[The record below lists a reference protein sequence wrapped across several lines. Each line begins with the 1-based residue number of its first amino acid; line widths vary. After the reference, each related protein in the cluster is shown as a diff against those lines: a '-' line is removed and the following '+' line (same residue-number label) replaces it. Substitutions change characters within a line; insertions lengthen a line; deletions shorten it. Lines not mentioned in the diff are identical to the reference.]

1 MSAKVI
7 NFANMKRIA
16 VIFEGRLHEQ
26 KGVFNAVL
34 NRVAHLRAIAPYD
47 IDVHMIE
54 GYDRGL
60 NRWLHGTRRI
70 DERPTLVTINGIDI
84 HVHWFC
90 HSLLDTVRHKM
101 LHRPAKVYRQWLSR
115 LADELKGYDL
125 VSAHD
130 RIAGTAAAMACQ
142 RFGMPHF
149 ITWHGASIYTDPP
162 SDPVYRQTTI
172 ELLKHATCNFFVSHG
187 LEQYARQTLTD
198 QFTSEV
204 LYNGASAAFHRMDD
218 ATRINLRQQRG
229 FAASDWVI
237 GFVGRMEPVKNV
249 TLLPELFH
257 SIAQAS
263 NQPLRF
269 VALGD
274 GPQRDQVSRQMKERG
289 IECLMP
295 GNVPRDE
302 MPQWMNCMD
311 VLVVPSRLEGFGL
324 VAIEALQCGANVV
337 GTDAQGLPE
346 VIGSEN
352 AFALDDH
359 LVENMSRRA
368 VEMLQGSVVQTVPP
382 LMNWEATAQREFE
395 VYEAA
400 TT

>member
-34 NRVAHLRAIAPYD
+34 NRVGHLRAIAPYE

-60 NRWLHGTRRI
+60 NRWLHGTPRI
-70 DERPTLVTINGIDI
+70 DEHPTLVYINGIDI

-90 HSLLDTVRHKM
+90 HNLLDTVRHKL
-101 LHRPAKVYRQWLSR
+101 LHQPAKVYRQWLSR
-115 LADELKGYDL
+115 LADEMKEYDL
-125 VSAHD
+125 LSAHD
-130 RIAGTAAAMACQ
+130 RIAGTAAAMASQ
-142 RFGMPHF
+142 RYGMPHY
-149 ITWHGASIYTDPP
+149 ISWHGASIYTDPP
-162 SDPVYRQTTI
+162 HDPVYRQTTI
-172 ELLKHATCNFFVSHG
+172 ELLEHATCNFFVSHG
-187 LEQYARQTLTD
+187 LERYARQTLTN
-198 QFTSEV
+198 QFASEI
-204 LYNGASAAFHRMDD
+204 LYNGASLAFHRLDD
-218 ATRINLRQQRG
+218 ATRLELRQQHGIGHDER
-229 FAASDWVI
+229 VV
-237 GFVGRMEPVKNV
+237 GFVGRMESVKNV
-249 TLLPELFH
+249 TLLPEIFH

-263 NQPLRF
+263 DQPLKF

-274 GPQRDQVSRQMKERG
+274 GPLFDEVKRLMGESG
-289 IECLMP
+289 IECMMP
-295 GNVPRDE
+295 GNIPRDE

-311 VLVVPSRLEGFGL
+311 ALVVPSRLEGFGL

-368 VEMLQGSVVQTVPP
+368 VEMLQGGVLQMVPP
-382 LMNWEATAQREFE
+382 SMNWESTAQREFE

-400 TT
+400 IT

>member
-1 MSAKVI
+1 
-7 NFANMKRIA
+7 MKRIA

-90 HSLLDTVRHKM
+90 HSLLDTVRHKL

-115 LADELKGYDL
+115 LADEMKGYDL

-130 RIAGTAAAMACQ
+130 RIAGTTAAMASQ
-142 RFGMPHF
+142 RYGMPHY
-149 ITWHGASIYTDPP
+149 ISWHGASIYTDPP
-162 SDPVYRQTTI
+162 RDPVYRQTTI
-172 ELLKHATCNFFVSHG
+172 ELLEHATCNFFVSRG
-187 LEQYARQTLTD
+187 LERYAQQTLTD
-198 QFTSEV
+198 QFASEI
-204 LYNGASAAFHRMDD
+204 LYNGASSAFHRLDD
-218 ATRINLRQQRG
+218 ATRLELRRQHGIGHDERVVG
-229 FAASDWVI
+229 FA
-237 GFVGRMEPVKNV
+237 GRMESVKNV

-257 SIAQAS
+257 FIAQAS
-263 NQPLRF
+263 NQPLKF
-269 VALGD
+269 MALGD
-274 GPQRDQVSRQMKERG
+274 GPLLDEVKRLMGERG
-289 IECLMP
+289 IECVMP
-295 GNVPRDE
+295 GNVPHDE

-352 AFALDDH
+352 AFALDEH

-368 VEMLQGSVVQTVPP
+368 VEMLQGGVLQTVPS
-382 LMNWEATAQREFE
+382 LMNWKATAQRELE

-400 TT
+400 IT